1 MSDQTDDIDI
11 DDAGDIAPTTTD
23 DQDIYISTLEELIS
37 STENCDYGGG
47 AWLDLYGMVDGHPVK
62 INLTSHART
71 PESALRNLM
80 KTVTE
85 AIHEYKLKPYNPTS
99 ATPAS
104 APASSRAAAPTAPT
118 TSSAPVVPPVS
129 VAGAAPPAPGVNAS
143 AGGVIVTERVEVV
156 PRADGKTEVKFWAAN
171 RKFADLIV
179 VRLPTALAEQFSAA
193 TGASWTA
200 AHFEHANSYA
210 IALRVTWVPSTRLNN
225 SGQPYKNVE
234 KIEAV

>member
-11 DDAGDIAPTTTD
+11 DDAGDAAPAITD
-23 DQDIYISTLEELIS
+23 DQDIYINTLEELIS

-71 PESALRNLM
+71 PGGALQNLM

-99 ATPAS
+99 AILAS
-104 APASSRAAAPTAPT
+104 APAPSRAAAPP
-118 TSSAPVVPPVS
+118 APVAPPVS
-129 VAGAAPPAPGVNAS
+129 MARAAPPAPGVNAS

-179 VRLPTALAEQFSAA
+179 VRLPTDLAEQFSAA
-193 TGASWTA
+193 TGEGWTI
-200 AHFEHANSYA
+200 AHFQHASSYA